1 MVDNPRLFPAT
12 YAQMS
17 SVGESTGKLDET
29 MVFLAD
35 FYESELDNSTK
46 SMSNVLEPALLLVM
60 GGIVMFVAIAII
72 TPIYALTQNLG
83 R

>member
-1 MVDNPRLFPAT
+1 MA
-12 YAQMS
+12 
-17 SVGESTGKLDET
+17 SVGENTGKLDET

-60 GGIVMFVAIAII
+60 GGVVMFVAVSII
-72 TPIYALTQNLG
+72 TPIYSMTQNLG